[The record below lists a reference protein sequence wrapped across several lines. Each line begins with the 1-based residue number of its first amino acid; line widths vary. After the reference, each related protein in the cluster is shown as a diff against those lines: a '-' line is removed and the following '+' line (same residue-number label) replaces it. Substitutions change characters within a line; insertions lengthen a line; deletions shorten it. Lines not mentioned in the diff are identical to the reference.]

1 MYYWVYYKTISS
13 IKLPTILYITP
24 DNFRVCKENPYMI
37 IPSICDTSGSLKT
50 NPGNMLDIY
59 IFIPNYLY
67 FSAKINANQK
77 EFSW

>member
-1 MYYWVYYKTISS
+1 
-13 IKLPTILYITP
+13 
-24 DNFRVCKENPYMI
+24 MI

>member
-59 IFIPNYLY
+59 ISLSQITCIFQP
-67 FSAKINANQK
+67 K
-77 EFSW
+77 